1 MKFLNGGEMQREF
14 DWRIEIETFGFHE
27 EGAIKRRWP
36 GKIDEK
42 REKVEERERES
53 LTMTLLGT

>member
-1 MKFLNGGEMQREF
+1 MQREF

-42 REKVEERERES
+42 REKAERES